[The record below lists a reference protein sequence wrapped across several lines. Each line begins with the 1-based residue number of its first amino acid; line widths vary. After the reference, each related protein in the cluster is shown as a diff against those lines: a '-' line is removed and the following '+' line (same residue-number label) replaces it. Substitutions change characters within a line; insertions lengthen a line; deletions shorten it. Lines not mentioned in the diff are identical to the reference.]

1 MEDSENWFDR
11 GVTLSEEGNY
21 SEAITAFNKAITCN
35 QSPADA
41 WCNRGLVYA
50 QMGKYRLALQ
60 SLDQTLALD
69 PDHENAKK
77 ARAVILARMEKTKD
91 TDSAPE
97 VAPPPRRPP
106 VTAPVVSQKPVPLQ
120 AKASIRSPILAVI
133 FSFLFSGWGQWYNGE
148 RWKGLVFLAVTIFTG
163 ILNFVLSLLFS
174 DNLVVSLVFMLLGLG
189 IWIYGMYDAYTTA
202 ESINRGKTAFTRKS
216 RLFWLPVILLVL
228 MVIVTILLAAVI
240 ASFVFGMAGNVGNA
254 GNVGMAGNIEHTRV
268 VAATAQQTDAGHIK
282 ITYHGG
288 PDADQVSHVVVVV
301 TDSEGSVQTDII
313 GQEDSVKPLETGS
326 SVTIFGRFDGK
337 DHVVATAKFID
348 QTEQVIFDSYV

>member
-1 MEDSENWFDR
+1 MGDSENWFDR

-77 ARAVILARMEKTKD
+77 ARAMILALMEKTKD
-91 TDSAPE
+91 TDSVPE

-106 VTAPVVSQKPVPLQ
+106 VTAPVVSPKPVPSQ
-120 AKASIRSPILAVI
+120 GKASIRSPLLAVL

-163 ILNFVLSLLFS
+163 ILNLFLSFLLS
-174 DNLVVSLVFMLLGLG
+174 DNLIVSLVFMLLGLG
-189 IWIYGMYDAYTTA
+189 IWIYGMYDAYSTA
-202 ESINRGKTAFTRKS
+202 EKINRREIGFTRKS
-216 RLFWLPVILLVL
+216 RLFWLPVVLLVL
-228 MVIVTILLAAVI
+228 MVVTILLAAVI
-240 ASFVFGMAGNVGNA
+240 AGFVFGMAGNV
-254 GNVGMAGNIEHTRV
+254 EHTRV
-268 VAATAQQTDAGHIK
+268 VAATAQQPGPGQIMV
-282 ITYHGG
+282 TYHGG
-288 PDADQVSHVVVVV
+288 QDAEEVSHVVVMV
-301 TDSEGSVQTDII
+301 TDSEGSMQTGII
-313 GQEDSVKPLETGS
+313 GQANSLQPLETGS
-326 SVTIFGRFDGK
+326 SVAITGRFDGK

-348 QTEQVIFDSYV
+348 GTDQVIFDSYV